1 MSEILERLRDRLGDR
16 VSVEREDRVEHSHD
30 YWALTALR
38 SSLGQPPPEV
48 AAVVRPADTSEVSWV
63 LAQCNSTGT
72 PVIPYGLGS
81 GVCGAIVG
89 RPDAVV
95 LSLEGLTGLRHLDE
109 HNATA
114 RFGAGTRGSDAEAAV
129 ATDGFTLGHQPQSI
143 GVSTVGGWVAT
154 RASGQF
160 STAYGN
166 IENLIT
172 DIEVVLADGRVLRT
186 DTIPRSATGPDLR
199 QLFLGSEGTLGV
211 VTEVGF
217 SLIRRPESTAG
228 QAFHFPDMD
237 SGLTA
242 IRTVLQ
248 AGWTPPVAR
257 LYDSRE
263 SLHHFPEN
271 CPEDRCALLWVHEG
285 PEARVEVEIDAV
297 SRLCLEHGAESM
309 EPTTV
314 DHWFEHRNRVSPW
327 ESFFERGI
335 VLDTIEVGCSWDRAP
350 ELYHE
355 AVRACSQVE
364 GVLSVSAHSSHSYRS
379 GTALYFTFLARP
391 GDSSMMEQ
399 SYLDCWAAV
408 MGAVS
413 AVGGV
418 ISHHHG
424 IGRVRRG
431 YLVEQLGEV
440 GVGLLRS
447 VKSVLDPRGILNP
460 GALIP
465 DD

>member
-1 MSEILERLRDRLGDR
+1 MSEIIELLRGRLGER
-16 VSVEREDRVEHSHD
+16 VSLGDEDRAAHSHD

-38 SSLGQPPPEV
+38 SSRGQPPPQV

-63 LAQCNSTGT
+63 LARCHETGT

-81 GVCGAIVG
+81 GVCGAIMG

-95 LSLEGLTGLRHLDE
+95 LSLEGLTGLHHLDE
-109 HNATA
+109 HNGTA

-129 ATDGFTLGHQPQSI
+129 AAEGFTLGHQPQSI

-166 IENLIT
+166 IEDLIT

-186 DTIPRSATGPDLR
+186 ATTPRSSTGPDLR

-211 VTEVGF
+211 ITEVGF

-228 QAFHFPDMD
+228 QAFHFVDMEA
-237 SGLTA
+237 GLEA
-242 IRTVLQ
+242 IRVVVQ
-248 AGWTPPVAR
+248 SGWAPPVAR
-257 LYDSRE
+257 LYDPRE
-263 SLHHFPEN
+263 SLHHFPED
-271 CPEDRCALLWVHEG
+271 CPEGRCALLWVHEG
-285 PEARVEVEIDAV
+285 PVPRVEVEVDAV
-297 SRLCLEHGAESM
+297 ARICADLGGESLN
-309 EPTTV
+309 PSTV
-314 DHWFEHRNRVSPW
+314 DQWFEHRNRVSPW

-335 VLDTIEVGCSWDRAP
+335 VLDTIEVGCSWDRAG
-350 ELYHE
+350 ELYRR
-355 AVRACSQVE
+355 AVSSCSRVD
-364 GVLSVSAHSSHSYRS
+364 GVLSVSAHSSHSYRA

-391 GDSSMMEQ
+391 DDGSLMENT
-399 SYLDCWAAV
+399 YLECWAAV
-408 MGAVS
+408 MDAVGE
-413 AVGGV
+413 VGGV

-431 YLVEQLGEV
+431 YLAEQLGPV
-440 GVGLLRS
+440 GLDLLRS
-447 VKSVLDPRGILNP
+447 IKGALDPRAILNP

-465 DD
+465 D

>member
-1 MSEILERLRDRLGDR
+1 MNETVERLRNRLGER
-16 VSVEREDRVEHSHD
+16 VSVDEHDRADHSHD
-30 YWALTALR
+30 YWALSALR
-38 SSLGQPPPEV
+38 TSLGSPPAPV
-48 AAVVRPADTSEVSWV
+48 AAVVRPADTAEVSWV
-63 LAQCNSTGT
+63 LAECDRTGT

-95 LSLEGLTGLRHLDE
+95 LSLEGLSGLRHLDE
-109 HNATA
+109 WNAIA

-129 ATDGFTLGHQPQSI
+129 AADGFTLGHQPQSI

-172 DIEVVLADGRVLRT
+172 DLEVVLADGRVLRT
-186 DTIPRSATGPDLR
+186 ASTPRAATGPDLR

-211 VTEVGF
+211 ITEVGF
-217 SLIRRPESTAG
+217 SLNRTPESTAG
-228 QAFHFPDMD
+228 QALHFPDMD
-237 SGLTA
+237 SGLEA
-242 IRTVLQ
+242 IRAVVQ
-248 AGWTPPVAR
+248 GGWTPPVAR
-257 LYDSRE
+257 LYDPRE
-263 SLHHFPEN
+263 SLHHFPED
-271 CPEDRCALLWVHEG
+271 CPDDRCALLWVHEG

-297 SRLCLEHGAESM
+297 ARLCAERGAQPM
-309 EPTTV
+309 DPGVV
-314 DHWFEHRNRVSPW
+314 DHWFDHRNRVSPW

-335 VLDTIEVGCSWDRAP
+335 VLDTIEVGCTWDRAATM
-350 ELYHE
+350 YRE
-355 AVRACSQVE
+355 AVSACSQVG

-391 GDSSMMEQ
+391 GDSSLMEQ
-399 SYLDCWAAV
+399 TYLDCWAAV
-408 MGAVS
+408 METVAD
-413 AVGGV
+413 VGGV

-431 YLVEQLGEV
+431 YLAHQLGEV
-440 GVGLLRS
+440 GLEMLRA
-447 VKSVLDPRGILNP
+447 VKGILDPRAILNP

-465 DD
+465 ER